1 LRKLRGL
8 LVLLAVTVVGI
19 AYYASRDHGGT
30 TRPGSPATTAPI
42 GGVTPPPANAVRI
55 VFAYS
60 PNLEEMLSAL
70 ISRFNAQR
78 VQLGGRPVQVEGVAS
93 SSGDVESK
101 IAHGRFE
108 PQVWSPASSLWGRL
122 LNYEVDSKYVAD
134 ENPSLVSSP
143 VVIAMWEPLAR
154 ALGWPRE
161 PIGFADILRLATTR
175 SNWAAYGKPTF
186 GKFKLGHTNPDF
198 STSGLAFVAAQYYS
212 AAGKHEGL
220 TVQDV
225 QRPAIRRKVRAIERS
240 IVHYGDTGSF
250 FADQLNANGPGYAS
264 AVVMEETTLLE
275 FNAGRR
281 ADAMKLVAIYPTEG
295 TFVSDN
301 PYLVLHAP
309 WVTDAQRKAAGEFGR
324 WLRAQLTPEFV
335 ARFGYRPGDPSR
347 QPLPPV
353 TRTNGVDPS
362 QPQRLL
368 SLPEPRVLARIKA
381 AWRQDRKP
389 ANVLLVVDVS
399 GSMNDEDKIGQA
411 RAGVQAFL
419 HQLSGRDR
427 AGLMTFDAETHT
439 IVPPGLVAGD
449 RPLLRRRVSELV
461 ADGDTA
467 LYDATLKSWQT
478 VDALNDD
485 KRINAIVLLSDGAD
499 TASATG
505 LQSVLARLSSRSSG
519 EGRQIRIFTIAYGS
533 DANLDVLDQIASASG
548 GKAYSGDPQTIE
560 AVYLQISSF
569 F

>member
-1 LRKLRGL
+1 
-8 LVLLAVTVVGI
+8 
-19 AYYASRDHGGT
+19 
-30 TRPGSPATTAPI
+30 
-42 GGVTPPPANAVRI
+42 
-55 VFAYS
+55 
-60 PNLEEMLSAL
+60 M
-70 ISRFNAQR
+70 
-78 VQLGGRPVQVEGVAS
+78 
-93 SSGDVESK
+93 
-101 IAHGRFE
+101 
-108 PQVWSPASSLWGRL
+108 
-122 LNYEVDSKYVAD
+122 
-134 ENPSLVSSP
+134 
-143 VVIAMWEPLAR
+143 
-154 ALGWPRE
+154 
-161 PIGFADILRLATTR
+161 
-175 SNWAAYGKPTF
+175 
-186 GKFKLGHTNPDF
+186 
-198 STSGLAFVAAQYYS
+198 
-212 AAGKHEGL
+212 
-220 TVQDV
+220 
-225 QRPAIRRKVRAIERS
+225 
-240 IVHYGDTGSF
+240 
-250 FADQLNANGPGYAS
+250 
-264 AVVMEETTLLE
+264 
-275 FNAGRR
+275 
-281 ADAMKLVAIYPTEG
+281 
-295 TFVSDN
+295 
-301 PYLVLHAP
+301 
-309 WVTDAQRKAAGEFGR
+309 
-324 WLRAQLTPEFV
+324 
-335 ARFGYRPGDPSR
+335 
-347 QPLPPV
+347 
-353 TRTNGVDPS
+353 
-362 QPQRLL
+362 
-368 SLPEPRVLARIKA
+368 LARIKA